1 MLREFRYSDIGRAL
15 WIAWKA
21 SLPEFS
27 LPPWFEYGSCC
38 DEYTEDGDMAVD
50 RGEVLAARR
59 LLSPLCV
66 TVMDKCNQC
75 LLIQ

>member
-1 MLREFRYSDIGRAL
+1 MLREFRYSDIGSAL
-15 WIAWKA
+15 WRAWQA

-27 LPPWFEYGSCC
+27 LPPWFEYGACC
-38 DEYTEDGDMAVD
+38 EEYTEDGDEAVD
-50 RGEVLAARR
+50 RDEVLAARK